1 MTGISVGM
9 DSGTD
14 SPAPRA
20 AAFGA
25 AAAALA
31 FFLGRSSSS
40 SLSCGARATRQQRRA
55 TAPRRLPRAV
65 AGCARALLPLRAPL
79 PLPLRARCCCGT
91 HLVRVL
97 VFILRVLVFVL
108 LRPLYLLLLLAL
120 HGVALCPRHSSHCT
134 VPEVTV
140 DHVATNKTPSV
151 TITAREY
158 FNS

>member
-1 MTGISVGM
+1 M

-40 SLSCGARATRQQRRA
+40 SLSCGARAARQQRRA

-79 PLPLRARCCCGT
+79 PLPLRARCCCCGT